1 MPDGKKLKHIP
12 NMMDNYKIRPAAKAA
27 DEKQLKQERK
37 EAREAVQEF
46 NAEWNKYRYKR
57 PEIKLKICRYLRNPK
72 TKNAAIFNQLTTP
85 CIDAWIIQIIN
96 EGVRTGDE
104 KKLSFLLDQALGKL
118 PNTIGL
124 EKDAADSW
132 AALVRTLRDEPEPP
146 RDIEIEK

>member
-12 NMMDNYKIRPAAKAA
+12 NMMDGYKVRPAAKAV

-46 NAEWNKYRYKR
+46 NSEWKKYRFKR
-57 PEIKLKICRYLRNPK
+57 PEIKLKIFKYLRNPRK
-72 TKNAAIFNQLTTP
+72 KNAAIFDQLDTS

-96 EGVRTGDE
+96 EGVREGDE